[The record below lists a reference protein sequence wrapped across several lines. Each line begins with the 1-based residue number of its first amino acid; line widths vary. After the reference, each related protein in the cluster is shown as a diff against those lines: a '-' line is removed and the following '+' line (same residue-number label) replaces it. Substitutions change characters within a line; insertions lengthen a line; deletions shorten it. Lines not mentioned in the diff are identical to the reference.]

1 MWSACLNLNTNCFFV
16 ELGIK
21 VISTFNFALKLPS
34 IHEITVMVYMWNVM
48 SQNFT
53 IISTRYHLLWK
64 RRMTKRHFHFTN
76 DLFCELSLW
85 CYRNFWEHR
94 EENVLIERV
103 FGKERSLQTW
113 KNAMSK
119 PMWDSRAQR
128 LHLLKDAKNVG
139 TIQILTIRWVWRPTC
154 SSKKKRANSMKR
166 FGWTVINTGQQLC
179 VIQYCVLL
187 SRWNYRIEKPP
198 L

>member
-1 MWSACLNLNTNCFFV
+1 MLVSNLTLIFFWYCVGGMLTWYVWIMFWLSIMWSACLNLNTNCFFV

-76 DLFCELSLW
+76 DLFCKLSLW

-103 FGKERSLQTW
+103 FGKERSLQRW

-119 PMWDSRAQR
+119 PM
-128 LHLLKDAKNVG
+128 
-139 TIQILTIRWVWRPTC
+139 
-154 SSKKKRANSMKR
+154 
-166 FGWTVINTGQQLC
+166 
-179 VIQYCVLL
+179 
-187 SRWNYRIEKPP
+187 
-198 L
+198 